1 MANSNTR
8 GAAGSSFGAA
18 PSEGLVNEHEA
29 ARLLG
34 LSVKTLRRWRW
45 AGKGPN
51 FVKIGSAVRYEPS
64 ELTAVIAAGRRKST
78 SDPGPEAA

>member
-1 MANSNTR
+1 M
-8 GAAGSSFGAA
+8 
-18 PSEGLVNEHEA
+18 
-29 ARLLG
+29 
-34 LSVKTLRRWRW
+34 KTLRRWRW

-64 ELTAVIAAGRRKST
+64 ELSAVIAASRRKST